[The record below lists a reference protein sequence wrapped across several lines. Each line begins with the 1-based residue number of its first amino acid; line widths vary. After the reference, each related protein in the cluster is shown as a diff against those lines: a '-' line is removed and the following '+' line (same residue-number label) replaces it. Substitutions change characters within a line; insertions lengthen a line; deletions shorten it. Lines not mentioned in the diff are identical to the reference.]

1 MFRLAGRLEHIRGG
15 VLLMRRVSSRRK
27 PKSTSVNKRAG
38 TKAQKPTVV
47 SMARRGPVGRFYV
60 VGLGAS
66 AGGLEALRSFFA
78 AVPAESGAA
87 FVVIQHLAPAHRSQM
102 VELLATHTTV
112 PVSQIEDGVMIQPD
126 HVYVIP
132 PGKWVKIFRGRLFLS
147 DPEKRAPIL
156 PIDYFFRS
164 LAEDRGELA
173 IGIALSG
180 TGSDGTLG
188 VRAIKEAG
196 GTVMVQDEGSARFSG
211 MPGSAGATGLADYVL
226 PPAEMAREL
235 LLFIRHPLVAQMK
248 DAALKV
254 GETTMQKIVSL
265 IHEQTGIDF
274 TSYKESTVAR
284 RIQRRIGIAQLA
296 NPEDYLEFLEQSP
309 QEIAMLGRDLLI
321 NVTRFFRDGEVFDVL
336 RGEILP
342 AILKSAAARKALRIW
357 VPGCATGEEAYSI
370 AILVQELVT
379 ARGEKW
385 DVKIFA
391 TDVDKVSIEYAGR
404 GLYPKSI
411 AADVTPELLARFFVQ
426 ESGALQ
432 IPPEIRKQVVFAQQ
446 NILRDPPFT
455 KVDLISCRNLLIYLR
470 TDSQKKVMT
479 RLHFALRPGGYLLLG
494 TSEAIGDRES
504 AFETVNAKMRIFQ
517 KRGDSSAY
525 TEDVVK
531 GVPTAAGFLPG
542 GRGMASRERM
552 SQAKKQ
558 QEKLWERI
566 SARLMAEFGTTCL
579 VLNEKYEI
587 LHSFGQP
594 ERFVRVQQGKASLN
608 ILKLVPQALSLA
620 LSGALR
626 RAAKEQ
632 QAVGY
637 SGVPLP
643 GRGRGQTVDLKVE
656 PLAAESDQTRAML
669 VFFQEPQAARAAGK
683 SHEFDPSRE
692 SIRRIADLEA
702 ELERTKGKLQA
713 ATEDEETTKQELQAA
728 NEELLAGNEELQ
740 SSNEEL
746 ESVNEEL
753 TTLNTE
759 YQQKI
764 SELIVSNNDL
774 ENFLRTSD
782 VATIFL
788 DAALCLRR
796 FTPSVTRVIPLQ
808 PHDIG
813 RPLTNFAHPLI
824 AAMAED
830 LPRVAASGEASMKTV
845 ETVHGVW
852 HLVRIT
858 SYRRQGASDCGLVV
872 TILDVSALHRA
883 ESNSEERKLS
893 GE

>member
-1 MFRLAGRLEHIRGG
+1 VGG
-15 VLLMRRVSSRRK
+15 
-27 PKSTSVNKRAG
+27 
-38 TKAQKPTVV
+38 
-47 SMARRGPVGRFYV
+47 FYV

-78 AVPAESGAA
+78 AVPAKSGVA
-87 FVVIQHLAPAHRSQM
+87 FVVIQHLAPTYRSRM

-112 PVSQIEDGVMIQPD
+112 PVSQIEDGVTIRPD

-132 PGKWVKIFRGRLFLS
+132 PGKWVKIFHGRLFLS
-147 DPEKRAPIL
+147 DPENRAPIL

-180 TGSDGTLG
+180 TGSDATLG

-196 GTVMVQDEGSARFSG
+196 GTVMVQDEGSAKFSA
-211 MPGSAGATGLADYVL
+211 MPDSAGATGLADYVL

-235 LLFIRHPLVAQMK
+235 LLFIRHPLVAHAK
-248 DAALKV
+248 DAAFKV

-274 TSYKESTVAR
+274 TSYKQSTVAR

-296 NPEDYLEFLEQSP
+296 NPEDYLELLEQSP
-309 QEIAMLGRDLLI
+309 QEVAMLGRDLLI

-342 AILKSAAARKALRIW
+342 ALLKRAAARKALRIW

-370 AILVQELVT
+370 AMLVQEFVT

-411 AADVTPELLARFFVQ
+411 AADVGAELLARFFVQ
-426 ESGALQ
+426 ESGALR
-432 IPPEIRKQVVFAQQ
+432 ICPEIRKQVVFARH
-446 NILRDPPFT
+446 NILHDPPFT

-470 TDSQKKVMT
+470 ADAQRKVMAL
-479 RLHFALRPGGYLLLG
+479 LHFALQPGGYLLLG
-494 TSEAIGDRES
+494 TSEAIGDRDNV
-504 AFETVNAKMRIFQ
+504 FETVNAKMRIFQ
-517 KRGDSSAY
+517 KRGDSRAHI
-525 TEDVVK
+525 EDAVSR
-531 GVPTAAGFLPG
+531 VPTAAGSLDG
-542 GRGMASRERM
+542 GRGSASRERVPR
-552 SQAKKQ
+552 AKNGRK
-558 QEKLWERI
+558 KIWETI
-566 SARLMAEFGTTCL
+566 SARLMAEFATTCL

-594 ERFVRVQQGKASLN
+594 QRFLTVHPGRASLN
-608 ILKLVPQALSLA
+608 VLKLVPRALSLA

-632 QAVGY
+632 QTVGY
-637 SGVPLP
+637 SRIPLP
-643 GRGRGQTVDLKVE
+643 GRGRGRTLDLKVE
-656 PLAAESDQTRAML
+656 PLAAESDEPRTML
-669 VFFQEPQAARAAGK
+669 VFLQEPQAARAAAK
-683 SHEFDPSRE
+683 IHQFNPSSE
-692 SIRRIADLEA
+692 SIRRIADLED
-702 ELERTKGKLQA
+702 ELERAKEKLQA
-713 ATEDEETTKQELQAA
+713 TTEDEETTHQELQAA

-774 ENFLRTSD
+774 ENVLRTSD

-796 FTPSVTRVIPLQ
+796 FTPAVTRIIPLQ
-808 PHDIG
+808 LHDIG
-813 RPLTNFAHPLI
+813 RPLANFAHPLI
-824 AAMAED
+824 AAIAED
-830 LPRVAASGEASMKTV
+830 LPRVAAGGEAIVRTV
-845 ETVHGVW
+845 ETVYGVW

-858 SYRRQGASDCGLVV
+858 SYRREGASDCGLVV
-872 TILDVSALHRA
+872 TILDVSELRRA

-893 GE
+893 GK

>member
-1 MFRLAGRLEHIRGG
+1 
-15 VLLMRRVSSRRK
+15 MRRVSSRRK
-27 PKSTSVNKRAG
+27 PKSTAAHKRAG
-38 TKAQKPTVV
+38 TNAQKPALVA
-47 SMARRGPVGRFYV
+47 SMARRRPVGDFYV

-66 AGGLEALRSFFA
+66 AGGLEALRGFFA

-87 FVVIQHLAPAHRSQM
+87 FVVIQHLAPDHRSQM

-132 PGKWVKIFRGRLFLS
+132 PGKYVKIFRGRLFLS
-147 DPEKRAPIL
+147 DPGKRAPIL

-180 TGSDGTLG
+180 TGSDATLG

-196 GTVMVQDEGSARFSG
+196 GTVMVQDEGSAKFSA
-211 MPGSAGATGLADYVL
+211 MPNSAAAAGLADYVL

-235 LLFIRHPLVAQMK
+235 LLFIRHPLVAHAK
-248 DAALKV
+248 DAALRV

-265 IHEQTGIDF
+265 IHEQTDIDF
-274 TSYKESTVAR
+274 TSYKQNTVAR
-284 RIQRRIGIAQLA
+284 RIQRRIGIAQVA

-309 QEIAMLGRDLLI
+309 QEVAMLGRDLLI

-342 AILKSAAARKALRIW
+342 AILKHAAARKALRIW

-411 AADVTPELLARFFVQ
+411 AADVAPELLARFFVQ

-432 IPPEIRKQVVFAQQ
+432 ICPEIRRQVVFARQ

-470 TDSQKKVMT
+470 ADAQRKVIA
-479 RLHFALRPGGYLLLG
+479 LLYFALRPGGYLLLG
-494 TSEAIGDRES
+494 TSEAIGDWDN
-504 AFETVNAKMRIFQ
+504 AFDTVNAKMRIFQ

-525 TEDVVK
+525 IEDVVND
-531 GVPTAAGFLPG
+531 VPTAAGSRDG
-542 GRGMASRERM
+542 GRGSTSREHAL
-552 SQAKKQ
+552 SPGKKR
-558 QEKLWERI
+558 QEKIWETI

-587 LHSFGQP
+587 LHSFGEPQRFLTVQP
-594 ERFVRVQQGKASLN
+594 GRASFN
-608 ILKLVPQALSLA
+608 VLKLVPRALSLA

-626 RAAKEQ
+626 RAAKEKQ
-632 QAVGY
+632 TVRY
-637 SGVPLP
+637 SRVPLP
-643 GRGRGQTVDLKVE
+643 GRGRGRTVDLKVE
-656 PLAAESDQTRAML
+656 PLAAESDQTGAML
-669 VFFQEPQAARAAGK
+669 VFFREPQAAQATGK
-683 SHEFDPSRE
+683 GHQFNPSSE
-692 SIRRIADLEA
+692 SIERIADLET
-702 ELERTKGKLQA
+702 ELESTKEKLQA
-713 ATEDEETTKQELQAA
+713 ATEDEKTTQQELQAA
-728 NEELLAGNEELQ
+728 NEELQ
-740 SSNEEL
+740 SGNEEL

-753 TTLNTE
+753 ITLNTE

-764 SELIVSNNDL
+764 SELIASKNDL

-788 DAALCLRR
+788 DADLCLRR
-796 FTPSVTRVIPLQ
+796 FTPAVTRVIPLR
-808 PHDIG
+808 PHDVG

-824 AAMAED
+824 AAIAED
-830 LPRVAASGEASMKTV
+830 LPRVAAGGEAIIRTV

-858 SYRRQGASDCGLVV
+858 SFHREGASDCGLVV

-883 ESNSEERKLS
+883 ESNSRERKLS